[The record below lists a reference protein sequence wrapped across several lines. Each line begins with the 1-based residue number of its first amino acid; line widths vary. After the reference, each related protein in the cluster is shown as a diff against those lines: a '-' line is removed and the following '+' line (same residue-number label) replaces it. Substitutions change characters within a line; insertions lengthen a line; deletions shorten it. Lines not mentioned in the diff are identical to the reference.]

1 MLEYSTH
8 NIVAKLPHIVCVID
22 TQHMLSAYEIWRISK
37 QAKRHLMA
45 VELWTQK
52 TNVKAHPK
60 AYESHTL
67 IREIRFKE
75 TFFFGKL

>member
-1 MLEYSTH
+1 
-8 NIVAKLPHIVCVID
+8 
-22 TQHMLSAYEIWRISK
+22 
-37 QAKRHLMA
+37 MA